1 MAWLLLIPGVPVAVF
16 LYAVFIERL
25 NFKIRRVKI
34 TADVKKTI
42 TILHISDLHFRSSQR
57 KKARFIKSLSK
68 LNPDLVIN
76 TGDNLGGVDQEPS
89 TVSALRPL
97 LNFPGGFVYGG
108 NDYKGPVFR
117 NPLGYLTKPSSGKSL
132 PNLKTERLTEGLSNW
147 VNLNNDSQV
156 IEINGQKIQLMGLDD
171 PHEQFDN
178 PAKLEKTIGAKKV
191 DYKIGVVHAP
201 YHRAIQQ
208 LGLQGADLV
217 LAGHTHGGQVCL
229 PGGKALT
236 TNCDLPVEFARGNSS
251 WSFDGQDV
259 ELNVSAGLGTSIFAP
274 FRLFCPPEVTL
285 IELSN

>member
-1 MAWLLLIPGVPVAVF
+1 MF

-25 NFKIRRVKI
+25 NFKIRRLKI

-42 TILHISDLHFRSSQR
+42 TILHISDLHFRSSQG

-76 TGDNLGGVDQEPS
+76 TGDNLGGLDQEQS
-89 TVSALRPL
+89 TVSALKPL

-108 NDYKGPVFR
+108 NDYKGPVFK

-132 PNLKTERLTEGLSNW
+132 PNLKTEKLTEGFSNW
-147 VNLNNDSQV
+147 VNLNNDSKI